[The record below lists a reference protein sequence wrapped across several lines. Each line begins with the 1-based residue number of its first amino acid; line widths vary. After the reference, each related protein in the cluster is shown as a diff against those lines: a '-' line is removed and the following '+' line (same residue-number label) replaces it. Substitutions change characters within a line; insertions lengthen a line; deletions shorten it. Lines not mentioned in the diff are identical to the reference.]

1 VALYQSYDVD
11 AGIAPSRTR
20 MIPPIVFHPAYEAS
34 LPDGH
39 RFPMRKYGRL
49 AEIVAEDGLA
59 PLGFVTPEPASADLL
74 AQAHSRAYVEAVL
87 AQAVSRAIERD
98 IGLPVS
104 ETVVRR
110 SRASVG
116 GTLLAARLAL
126 SEGLAGSTA
135 GGSHHARRE
144 QGAGFCVFNDVAVA
158 ARALRADG
166 AISRALV
173 VDLDVHQGDGT
184 ADCLAYDPDLFTL
197 SIHGE
202 RNYPTRKIAG
212 DLDIGL
218 ADGLEDAAYLD
229 LLAARLP
236 PLLDG
241 LRPDLVFYNAGV
253 DPHRDDRL
261 GRLCLSDDGLL
272 ARDRLVVAEAR
283 ARGIPLVAVIGG
295 GYTHDID
302 ALARRHALVFRALAE
317 QAAD

>member
-1 VALYQSYDVD
+1 
-11 AGIAPSRTR
+11 
-20 MIPPIVFHPAYEAS
+20 MPPIVFHPAYEAS

-49 AEIVAEDGLA
+49 AEVVAERGLA
-59 PLGFVTPEPASADLL
+59 PLGFVQPEPASAALL
-74 AQAHSRAYVEAVL
+74 AHAHAPGYIDAVL
-87 AQAVSRAIERD
+87 AHDVPRAIERA
-98 IGLPVS
+98 IGLPVT

-126 SEGLAGSTA
+126 AEGLAGSTA

-158 ARALRADG
+158 ARALQHEG
-166 AISRALV
+166 AIRRALV

-184 ADCLAYDPDLFTL
+184 ADCLAYAPDLFTL
-197 SIHGE
+197 SVHCE
-202 RNYPTRKIAG
+202 RNYPTQKIPG

-218 ADGLEDAAYLD
+218 PDGMEDAAYLD
-229 LLAARLP
+229 VLAARLP
-236 PLLDG
+236 PLLDA

-261 GRLCLSDDGLL
+261 GRLALSDDGLY
-272 ARDRLVVAEAR
+272 ARDRYVVGEAR

-295 GYTHDID
+295 GYTHDVD
-302 ALARRHALVFRALAE
+302 ALAGRHALVFQALAAE
-317 QAAD
+317 AEAGR

>member
-1 VALYQSYDVD
+1 
-11 AGIAPSRTR
+11 